1 MSDKIFSLLNN
12 TFDNGTVHIKNMEQ
26 VIKLIVQ
33 KLENNVGN
41 KSECSR
47 EEFTDPVAK
56 LFSSIEAMKQSVCTD
71 NEKNPMTEI
80 INLLNVTKRVEAL
93 EISVQ
98 KLTSIVHTFM
108 KHEKYDRT
116 KSVQLTMEQEKSMED
131 KLISFDNGN
140 EDLQSHEKLLGTRE
154 DLLSPKENLIEQHDF
169 DFMTTDEAAL
179 RNQICNNEKQMKIIE
194 EKFKDLFFACE
205 QNEEKI
211 DETILSLDSLKSK
224 LYCLESRFKEL
235 DKVLNDIDD
244 RFATIT
250 NLCENI
256 EGTKADKSFITGDLM
271 GRLNDILLKLAKIE
285 ELENKYESVPMLQ
298 NSFLKF
304 QEDIKKTLTLIK
316 IQVDDKMD
324 RNVHKDFKTCF
335 LNNFENF
342 IKDLRIIL
350 STNNQKT
357 FALGSSMKLESN
369 LSCISCR
376 NNVLMKTELD
386 SKTESNLQVSKRR
399 PKSVKLKATFQRK
412 MPDTES
418 FCPKNQFVGFPLPQQ
433 CFIITRDNSIFKA
446 DPLECLKNPNYK
458 RVQ

>member
-1 MSDKIFSLLNN
+1 MSEKIFSLLNN
-12 TFDNGTVHIKNMEQ
+12 TFDNGTVHIKNLEQ

-33 KLENNVGN
+33 KLDNNVGD

-47 EEFTDPVAK
+47 KEFMDPVGK
-56 LFSSIEAMKQSVCTD
+56 LFSSIETMKNNVCTEND
-71 NEKNPMTEI
+71 KNSMTEI
-80 INLLNVTKRVEAL
+80 INLLNVTKRIEAL
-93 EISVQ
+93 EISVH
-98 KLTSIVHTFM
+98 KLTSIVHTFI

-116 KSVQLTMEQEKSMED
+116 ELVQLTMEQEKSKED

-140 EDLQSHEKLLGTRE
+140 ENLQSHEKLLGTR
-154 DLLSPKENLIEQHDF
+154 DLLGPKENLIEQHDF
-169 DFMTTDEAAL
+169 NFITTKAAL
-179 RNQICNNEKQMKIIE
+179 RNQICDNERQMKIIE
-194 EKFKDLFFACE
+194 DKFKDLFFACE

-224 LYCLESRFKEL
+224 HYCLESRFKEL
-235 DKVLNDIDD
+235 DKILNDMDD

-250 NLCENI
+250 NVCENL
-256 EGTKADKSFITGDLM
+256 EKTTADKSFIIGDLM
-271 GRLNDILLKLAKIE
+271 SRLNDILLKLAKVE

-324 RNVHKDFKTCF
+324 RNIHKDFKTCF

-342 IKDLRIIL
+342 IKDLKIIL

-376 NNVLMKTELD
+376 NNVFMNTELD
-386 SKTESNLQVSKRR
+386 STTKSHLQVSKRR
-399 PKSVKLKATFQRK
+399 PKSAKLKAPFLRK
-412 MPDTES
+412 MPETETV
-418 FCPKNQFVGFPLPQQ
+418 CPKNPCVSFPLPQQ